1 MFKTRAP
8 FFVFT
13 FVAFTALHAQDAAPL
28 PEVTITA
35 PAGLRENQPVDETAR
50 PDWTSARRFTTTRVY
65 IQQSPGE
72 IGFEQWLRFRDFR
85 DGTSQARFQEEL
97 EFGLPY
103 RMQLD
108 IYENWVVDQDRHADQ
123 DETSFEL
130 RFALADW
137 GKIPLNPTLYAEY
150 AVVNQAPDTV
160 EFKLL
165 LGQDFGSRVHYGL
178 NLVYEQETWGAR
190 STEFAVTQGIS
201 YTLIDSVLSAGAE
214 MEYENETERG
224 SRSNP
229 AQQFL
234 NRPERAGAAI
244 AQHAPRPRR
253 LDRCHRQIAECR
265 RLHHLRRRFRQSRR
279 RERKPLSTSFRPRE
293 LNGAIARG
301 KSSLTNS
308 EKFSR
313 K

>member
-1 MFKTRAP
+1 MLKTCSP
-8 FFVFT
+8 FFVLA
-13 FVAFTALHAQDAAPL
+13 VATLAALHAENSTSIPR
-28 PEVTITA
+28 VTITST
-35 PAGLRENQPVDETAR
+35 AGLSENQPVGETGR

-85 DGTSQARFQEEL
+85 DGSSQARFQEEL

-165 LGQDFGSRVHYGL
+165 LGQDFGPRIHYGL

-201 YTLIDSVLSAGAE
+201 YTLIDSVLSAGVE
-214 MEYENETERG
+214 MEYEIETERG

-234 NRPERAGAAI
+234 IGPSVQVRPSRNSHLDLVGLIGA
-244 AQHAPRPRR
+244 
-253 LDRCHRQIAECR
+253 
-265 RLHHLRRRFRQSRR
+265 
-279 RERKPLSTSFRPRE
+279 T
-293 LNGAIARG
+293 G
-301 KSSLTNS
+301 KSPNVEGYIIFGVDFGKVLGQS
-308 EKFSR
+308 ESHYQPVSGR
-313 K
+313 GN